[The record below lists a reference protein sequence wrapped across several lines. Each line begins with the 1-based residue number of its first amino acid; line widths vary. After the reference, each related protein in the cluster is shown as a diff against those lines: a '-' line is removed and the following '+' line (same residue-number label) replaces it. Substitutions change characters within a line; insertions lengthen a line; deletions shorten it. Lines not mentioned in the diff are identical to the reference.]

1 MKLISFHL
9 MPYRPLD
16 FDEAAKHRSTWVVL
30 PNSLYDPVK
39 GAEEYAAYID
49 FLVDCERLGFDG
61 IGVNEHHQNAYGLM
75 PAPNLIA
82 SALIQR
88 TTKVKIAVL
97 GRALPIV
104 SNPISIAEEYAMLD
118 NLSRGRIVCGFVRGI
133 GAEYHSTG
141 VNPYFSH
148 ERFHEAHDLI
158 VKAWTQPGPFSFDGQ
173 HFNLRYVNLW
183 PRPYQTPHPPIWIP
197 SQGSSETVVW
207 ASHPDRKY
215 PFLVTFSSTELVTRY
230 LNTYRDQAR
239 KYGYEPEA
247 GQFGWACPLY
257 VADTDERARAE
268 AGRAVETLFNN
279 FLRMP
284 LEMLIPPGYTSQS
297 SMKNFLKLR
306 TSIGGRNFQSADD
319 LINSGVAVIG
329 SPKTV
334 RTKIEEM
341 RDKTGLGILLPMFQF
356 GILPDHLARRSIEM
370 FAAEVM
376 PHLKDK

>member
-39 GAEEYAAYID
+39 GADEYAAYID
-49 FLVDCERLGFDG
+49 FLADCERLGFDG

-88 TTKVKIAVL
+88 TKKVKIAIL

-104 SNPISIAEEYAMLD
+104 SNPIFIAEEYAMLD
-118 NLSRGRIVCGFVRGI
+118 NLSRGRIICGFVRGI
-133 GAEYHSTG
+133 GAEYHSSG

-215 PFLVTFSSTELVTRY
+215 PFLVTFSSTDLVVRY

-257 VADTDERARAE
+257 VAETDERAKEE

-279 FLRMP
+279 FLRMSM
-284 LEMLIPPGYTSQS
+284 EMLIPPGYTSQS
-297 SMKNFLKLR
+297 SMKNFFKMR
-306 TSIGGRNFQSADD
+306 SGIGGRSFQSADV
-319 LINSGVAVIG
+319 LIGNGTAVIG

-334 RTKIEEM
+334 RAKIEEM

-356 GILPDHLARRSIEM
+356 GILPDALARRSIEM

-376 PHLKDK
+376 PHLRG

>member
-16 FDEAAKHRSTWVVL
+16 FEEAAKHRSAWVVL
-30 PNSLYDPVK
+30 PNTLYDPVK

-61 IGVNEHHQNAYGLM
+61 ISVNEHHQNAYGLM

-88 TTKVKIAVL
+88 TKSIKIAVL

-104 SNPISIAEEYAMLD
+104 GNPIFIAEEYAMLD
-118 NLSRGRIVCGFVRGI
+118 NLSKGRIICGFVRGI

-141 VNPYFSH
+141 INPYFSH

-207 ASHPDRKY
+207 AAHPDRKY
-215 PFLVTFSSTELVTRY
+215 PFLVTFSSSELVARY
-230 LNTYRDQAR
+230 LNAYRDQAR
-239 KYGYEPEA
+239 KFGYEPEA

-257 VADTDERARAE
+257 VADTDERAKAE
-268 AGRAVETLFNN
+268 AGRAIETLFNN
-279 FLRMP
+279 YLRMP
-284 LEMLIPPGYTSQS
+284 MEMLIPPGYTSQS
-297 SMKNFLKLR
+297 SMKNFMKLR
-306 TSIGGRNFQSADD
+306 TAVGGRVTDADY
-319 LINSGVAVIG
+319 LIGSGTAVIG

-334 RTKIEEM
+334 RAKIEEM

-356 GILPDHLARRSIEM
+356 GILSDELARRSIEM
-370 FAAEVM
+370 FASEVM
-376 PHLKDK
+376 PHLRG

>member
-1 MKLISFHL
+1 

-88 TTKVKIAVL
+88 TKKVKIAVL

-104 SNPISIAEEYAMLD
+104 SNPIFIAEEYAMLD
-118 NLSRGRIVCGFVRGI
+118 NLSRGRIICGFVRGI

-158 VKAWTQPGPFSFDGQ
+158 VKAWSQPGPFSFDGK

-207 ASHPDRKY
+207 AAHPERKY

-376 PHLKDK
+376 PHLQDK